1 MSRFFDNT
9 IIQANA
15 CFFKEGISMSEALI
29 FVSIIGAA
37 FIAAIVNHR
46 RHNASNGGKYHDH
59 H

>member
-1 MSRFFDNT
+1 
-9 IIQANA
+9 
-15 CFFKEGISMSEALI
+15 MSEVLI
-29 FVSIIGAA
+29 FVGIIGAA